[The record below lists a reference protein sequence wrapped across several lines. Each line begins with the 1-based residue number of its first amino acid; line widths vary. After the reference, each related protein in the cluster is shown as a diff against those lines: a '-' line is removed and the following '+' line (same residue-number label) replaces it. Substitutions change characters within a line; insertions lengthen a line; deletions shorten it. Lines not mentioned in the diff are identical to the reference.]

1 MVRGPVISAMALEE
15 FQRITKKGNSMTKEE
30 VRKAF
35 CYPYSSIL
43 DFALSLVNLKDNEL
57 QAITLADIRGKGEEK
72 TAECMD
78 ISVRAV
84 SNLKCSGYKKICM
97 VWDSVPIVR
106 NMIETVE
113 RQGLS

>member
-1 MVRGPVISAMALEE
+1 MEREE
-15 FQRITKKGNSMTKEE
+15 FRRTIKKGSSMTKEE

-35 CYPYSSIL
+35 CYPYASIL
-43 DFALSLVNLKDNEL
+43 DFALSLVNLKENEL
-57 QAITLADIRGKGEEK
+57 QAITLADIKGKGEER
-72 TAECMD
+72 TAESMD

-97 VWDSVPIVR
+97 VWDAVPIVR
-106 NMIETVE
+106 DMIETVE